1 MFQSPMINLRISM
14 MIQMMTSMMMTKTS
28 MAENDAPLLLRQP
41 QDLRK
46 LSGKTRRKELSRPRI
61 RKRQPKS
68 QKKLYKEST
77 RPKEFTN
84 KGRRR
89 PKRLRSI
96 RVRLLSKSKSF
107 VQNSKDMKLNG
118 KQSKENGL
126 PKCQKE
132 IALKK
137 RCPSLRTLLSL
148 RRLNAKALMIFFSKS

>member
-1 MFQSPMINLRISM
+1 
-14 MIQMMTSMMMTKTS
+14 
-28 MAENDAPLLLRQP
+28 
-41 QDLRK
+41 
-46 LSGKTRRKELSRPRI
+46 
-61 RKRQPKS
+61 
-68 QKKLYKEST
+68 
-77 RPKEFTN
+77 
-84 KGRRR
+84 
-89 PKRLRSI
+89 LRSI
-96 RVRLLSKSKSF
+96 RVRLLSNSKSF